1 MIAISHKWC
10 HDLNILTAYRP
21 LMKSA
26 VFICLAICLSLPSS
40 AFATPA
46 AWTFEAAEADLR
58 RESCDRAE
66 GVQPFS
72 PLALSVETIN
82 AGPADLPSA
91 RLAGAWVLSS
101 DDRAL
106 GGLSG
111 LSLTETG
118 DLLSVSDVGQFIRI
132 EMNDGEPSGT
142 ASRAAMRF
150 ENPLIRPS
158 KLTADA
164 EGLAYRDGL
173 ALVSFERHYRV
184 LGFDLS
190 GCGAAARGI
199 TIAKPP
205 RHYDKQRLRAN
216 SGPEALSLH
225 PDGTLSLGYEQ
236 PREGRA
242 VTAHI
247 LNDGTATL
255 SNPETDLAL
264 PVDFRQ
270 VGMDHLATE
279 SGAVI
284 SVTLLR
290 AYDRD
295 TGNRSI
301 LSFTSDDGPAPSQIS
316 LEPPMTVDNFEGI
329 ALQERE
335 GGLRAYIISDDN
347 FSNRQQTLLYALD
360 VNWSD

>member
-1 MIAISHKWC
+1 MRSS
-10 HDLNILTAYRP
+10 P
-21 LMKSA
+21 
-26 VFICLAICLSLPSS
+26 FIGLALSVLFPSF
-40 AFATPA
+40 ALATPD
-46 AWTFEAAEADLR
+46 AWTFETHEASLR
-58 RESCDRAE
+58 AESCESAQ
-66 GVQPFS
+66 GMQAFS
-72 PLALSVETIN
+72 PLVLNVDRIDP
-82 AGPADLPSA
+82 GPAEFTSA
-91 RLAGAWVLSS
+91 RLAGAWILRS
-101 DDRAL
+101 DNRAL

-132 EMNDGEPSGT
+132 NMRDGAPSGT

-150 ENPLIRPS
+150 ENHLIRPG

-173 ALVSFERHYRV
+173 ALVSFERNFRV

-216 SGPEALSLH
+216 SGPEALSLY

-360 VNWSD
+360 VSWSN